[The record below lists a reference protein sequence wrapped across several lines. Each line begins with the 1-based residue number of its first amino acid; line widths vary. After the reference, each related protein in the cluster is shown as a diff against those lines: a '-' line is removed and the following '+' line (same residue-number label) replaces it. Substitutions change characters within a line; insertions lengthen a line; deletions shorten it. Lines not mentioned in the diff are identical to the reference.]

1 MSTHSTLSPSSRHRW
16 SRCAASVRVEAPYPD
31 TSGPAAIDGTHT
43 HSLVETCIKANLAD
57 PMEYVGK
64 TLTDHEGSFTVDAAR
79 AKRAKMCI
87 DYVQS
92 LVGGETT
99 IRAECRVDPFYLV
112 GRLDMA
118 GTVDVQ
124 IYRTDVWH
132 LIDVKDGGGL
142 VEVIENPQLLQ
153 YGVALVAEALA
164 AQKKLPDRVVLTI
177 VQPKLADRGLPP
189 IQSWTVTTQRL
200 IEEAE
205 TLKRQGAATDDP
217 NAPFTP
223 GEVQCRYC
231 KHNRNCQAKAEKV
244 MSEFKLENLFPIQ
257 DEKGWHSAPLSPAPV
272 LDIANQAANK
282 NPTEMPDE
290 QLRQILDAAP
300 LMRQLLESVEEEAL
314 SRLKSGKTI
323 PGLKLVNGRGSRNWA
338 ESEEAML
345 PKLTRM
351 GIPKASCYVTKFI
364 SPAQAEKITWTKRDG
379 TAVQLSPRQ
388 LERMEKEFVVKM
400 AGKLT
405 VAPESDSRAA
415 VTMDASPLFGAV
427 ESQPCKTCQ
436 GLGRTGVWLD
446 EAKTRYQD
454 NPCPECSP
462 VSASPIA
469 ATPETP
475 ALPDWLSS

>member
-1 MSTHSTLSPSSRHRW
+1 MSTHAKLSPSSRHRW
-16 SRCAASVRVEAPYPD
+16 SRCAASVRAEAPYAD
-31 TSGPAAIDGTHT
+31 ESGPAAIDGTHT
-43 HSLVETCIKANLAD
+43 HSLVEVCINAGLAD
-57 PMEYVGK
+57 PLGYVGQ
-64 TLTDHEGSFTVDAAR
+64 TLNDHEGSFVVNAER
-79 AKRAKMCI
+79 AKRAKVSI
-87 DYVQS
+87 DYVKS

-99 IRAECRVDPFYLV
+99 IRSECRVDPFYLV
-112 GRLDMA
+112 GRLDMS
-118 GTVDVQ
+118 GTIDVQ
-124 IYRTDVWH
+124 VYRTNVWH

-164 AQKKLPDRVVLTI
+164 AQKKLPETVVLTI
-177 VQPKLADRGLPP
+177 VQPRLADRGLPM
-189 IQSWTVTTQRL
+189 IQSWTVPVTRL

-205 TLKRQGAATDDP
+205 TLKRQGAAADDP
-217 NAPFTP
+217 NAPYTP

-231 KHNRNCQAKAEKV
+231 KHKRNCQAKAEKV
-244 MSEFKLENLFPIQ
+244 MSEMKLDGLFGAVGSGGGNRLLTPEEFRKSVEDTLAAMPTIQ
-257 DEKGWHSAPLSPAPV
+257 AI
-272 LDIANQAANK
+272 DIASQAANK

-323 PGLKLVNGRGSRNWA
+323 PGLKLVNGRGSRSWA

-351 GIPKASCYVTKFI
+351 GIPKGSCYVTKFV
-364 SPAQAEKITWTKRDG
+364 SPAQAEKLTWTKRDG
-379 TAVQLSPRQ
+379 SAVQLSPRQ
-388 LERMEKEFVVKM
+388 LERMEKEFVVKL

-415 VTMDASPLFGAV
+415 VTMDASPLFA
-427 ESQPCKTCQ
+427 
-436 GLGRTGVWLD
+436 
-446 EAKTRYQD
+446 
-454 NPCPECSP
+454 
-462 VSASPIA
+462 PIA
-469 ATPETP
+469 APTAPAVPESP

>member
-1 MSTHSTLSPSSRHRW
+1 MSTGHTTLSPSGRSRW
-16 SRCAASVRVEAPYPD
+16 GVCAASVREEAKYPD
-31 TSGPAAIDGTHT
+31 DTGGPAAIDGTHSHT
-43 HSLVETCIKANLAD
+43 LLEHCGRADLAD
-57 PMEYVGK
+57 PMGYVGK
-64 TLTDHEGSFTVDAAR
+64 TMTDHEGSFTVGADR
-79 AKRAKMCI
+79 AQRVKVCI
-87 DYVQS
+87 DYVKS

-99 IRAECRVDPFYLV
+99 IRAESRVDPFYLV

-118 GTVDVQ
+118 GTADIIVE
-124 IYRTDVWH
+124 RSSVWH
-132 LIDVKDGGGL
+132 LIDYKDGGGL

-153 YGVALVAEALA
+153 YGVALVSEALA

-189 IQSWTVTTQRL
+189 IQSWTVTTERL
-200 IEEAE
+200 IAEAE
-205 TLKRQGAATDDP
+205 TLKAQGAATDDP

-231 KHNRNCQAKAEKV
+231 KHKRNCQAKAEKV
-244 MSEFKLENLFPIQ
+244 MGELKIDGLFGAIT
-257 DEKGWHSAPLSPAPV
+257 ATPV
-272 LDIANQAANK
+272 LDIASQAANK

-314 SRLKSGKTI
+314 ARMKGGKTI
-323 PGLKLVNGRGSRNWA
+323 PGLKLVNGRGSRAWA
-338 ESEEAML
+338 ESEGAML

-351 GIPKASCYVTKFI
+351 GIPKGSCYVTKFV
-364 SPAQAEKITWTKRDG
+364 SPAQAEKLTWTKRDG
-379 TAVQLSPRQ
+379 SSVQLSPRQ

-415 VTMDASPLFGAV
+415 VTMDASPLFA
-427 ESQPCKTCQ
+427 
-436 GLGRTGVWLD
+436 
-446 EAKTRYQD
+446 
-454 NPCPECSP
+454 P
-462 VSASPIA
+462 VTAAPV
-469 ATPETP
+469 ATPESP